1 MKVSNKKLII
11 KSLSRTVKLQNCR
24 CLQEINQF
32 NSIVYYTGLHVR
44 VAVVIILI
52 KQKGLLMKER
62 QTMRNPTRT
71 WTTKMRLMK
80 IYELALIIV
89 TYWTCSV
96 LEIMMLA
103 VTNLTLTRLE
113 VTLIF
118 LTRQIE
124 DDKSTGS
131 SNLRCFSYFYGQLL
145 TYYCSFI
152 LRIIECQFAQDK
164 ESCFF
169 TFFYL
174 SLHYFILK

>member
-1 MKVSNKKLII
+1 MKVSNKNLII
-11 KSLSRTVKLQNCR
+11 KSFSSTIKLQNYR
-24 CLQEINQF
+24 CLQIQEINQF
-32 NSIVYYTGLHVR
+32 NSIIYYTGLHVR
-44 VAVVIILI
+44 VVVVIILI

-71 WTTKMRLMK
+71 ATTKMRLMK

-118 LTRQIE
+118 LARQIE
-124 DDKSTGS
+124 GDKSTGS

-145 TYYCSFI
+145 T
-152 LRIIECQFAQDK
+152 
-164 ESCFF
+164 
-169 TFFYL
+169 
-174 SLHYFILK
+174 

>member
-11 KSLSRTVKLQNCR
+11 KRLSRTVKLQNCR

-62 QTMRNPTRT
+62 QTMCNPTRT
-71 WTTKMRLMK
+71 ATTKMRLMK

-145 TYYCSFI
+145 T
-152 LRIIECQFAQDK
+152 
-164 ESCFF
+164 
-169 TFFYL
+169 
-174 SLHYFILK
+174 

>member
-11 KSLSRTVKLQNCR
+11 KRLSRTVKLQNCR

-32 NSIVYYTGLHVR
+32 NSIVYYTGLHVM

-71 WTTKMRLMK
+71 ATTKLRLMK
-80 IYELALIIV
+80 IYELSLIIV

-118 LTRQIE
+118 FTRQIE

-145 TYYCSFI
+145 T
-152 LRIIECQFAQDK
+152 
-164 ESCFF
+164 
-169 TFFYL
+169 
-174 SLHYFILK
+174 

>member
-11 KSLSRTVKLQNCR
+11 KRLSRTVKLQNCR

-32 NSIVYYTGLHVR
+32 NSIVYYTGLHVM

-62 QTMRNPTRT
+62 QTMCNPTRT
-71 WTTKMRLMK
+71 ATTKMRLMK

-118 LTRQIE
+118 FTRQIE

-145 TYYCSFI
+145 T
-152 LRIIECQFAQDK
+152 
-164 ESCFF
+164 
-169 TFFYL
+169 
-174 SLHYFILK
+174 

>member
-11 KSLSRTVKLQNCR
+11 KRLSRTVKLQNCR

-71 WTTKMRLMK
+71 ATTKMRLMK

-118 LTRQIE
+118 FTRQIE

-145 TYYCSFI
+145 T
-152 LRIIECQFAQDK
+152 
-164 ESCFF
+164 
-169 TFFYL
+169 
-174 SLHYFILK
+174 

>member
-11 KSLSRTVKLQNCR
+11 KRLSRTVKLQNCR

-71 WTTKMRLMK
+71 ATTKLRLMK
-80 IYELALIIV
+80 IYELSLIIV

-118 LTRQIE
+118 FTRQIE

-145 TYYCSFI
+145 TQYCSFI
-152 LRIIECQFAQDK
+152 LGIIECQFAQGK

>member
-11 KSLSRTVKLQNCR
+11 KRLSRTVKLQNCR

-32 NSIVYYTGLHVR
+32 NSIVYYTGLHVM

-62 QTMRNPTRT
+62 QTMCNPTRT
-71 WTTKMRLMK
+71 ATTKMRLMK

-145 TYYCSFI
+145 T
-152 LRIIECQFAQDK
+152 
-164 ESCFF
+164 
-169 TFFYL
+169 
-174 SLHYFILK
+174 

>member
-62 QTMRNPTRT
+62 QTMCNPTRT
-71 WTTKMRLMK
+71 ATTKMRLMK

-118 LTRQIE
+118 FTRQIE

-145 TYYCSFI
+145 T
-152 LRIIECQFAQDK
+152 
-164 ESCFF
+164 
-169 TFFYL
+169 
-174 SLHYFILK
+174 

>member
-11 KSLSRTVKLQNCR
+11 KRLSRTVKLQNCR

-62 QTMRNPTRT
+62 QTMCNPTRT
-71 WTTKMRLMK
+71 ATTKMRLMK

-118 LTRQIE
+118 FTRQIE

-145 TYYCSFI
+145 T
-152 LRIIECQFAQDK
+152 
-164 ESCFF
+164 
-169 TFFYL
+169 
-174 SLHYFILK
+174 